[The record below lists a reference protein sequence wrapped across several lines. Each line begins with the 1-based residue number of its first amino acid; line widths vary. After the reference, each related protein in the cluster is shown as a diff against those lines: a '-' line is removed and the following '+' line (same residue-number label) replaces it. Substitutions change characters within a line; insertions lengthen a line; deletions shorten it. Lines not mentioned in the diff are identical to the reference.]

1 MRVREQVETLLY
13 GRWRD
18 GELVGATAEQAFFV
32 RCDRTTMTQNDL
44 DNGRLVVLIGVATL
58 EPAEFTTIE
67 IALQIAR
74 GRGRL
79 IRRLT
84 RVLPTRARR

>member
-1 MRVREQVETLLY
+1 
-13 GRWRD
+13 
-18 GELVGATAEQAFFV
+18 
-32 RCDRTTMTQNDL
+32 
-44 DNGRLVVLIGVATL
+44 VLIGVATL

-79 IRRLT
+79 SRRLT